1 MYAQHSSSHR
11 GVAMAPAHG
20 KVTQERR
27 VNRLF
32 TSPGLGV
39 INVDHVGWAMAVL
52 WVRVRGCIPDNGS
65 RPSEGQAERYF
76 HVLTKAVGMR
86 E

>member
-1 MYAQHSSSHR
+1 M
-11 GVAMAPAHG
+11 G
-20 KVTQERR
+20 KQI
-27 VNRLF
+27 F

-39 INVDHVGWAMAVL
+39 INVDHAGWTMAVCERAVL
-52 WVRVRGCIPDNGS
+52 WVQVQGCIPDSGS

>member
-1 MYAQHSSSHR
+1 M
-11 GVAMAPAHG
+11 VPLHG
-20 KVTQERR
+20 KVTQQSKQSRG
-27 VNRLF
+27 
-32 TSPGLGV
+32 SPGLAV
-39 INVDHVGWAMAVL
+39 INVDHVGWDHGDLSAQCG
-52 WVRVRGCIPDNGS
+52 GCIPDSGR